1 MAREHG
7 IGRLLQESSSN
18 VHVRRRP
25 LLGRH
30 EGSCTA
36 VDLLTTAAPA
46 SEGAID
52 AAVSWLL
59 AMFFV
64 VKHQGDRQLRAAGEG
79 VAARVS
85 KEIIDELLC
94 QKVAVHDTTTA
105 VGAFMSAVSGRGGH
119 SARCNQGAPRA
130 ALEACHHMCPSL
142 SPYAPRERAEGSRQ
156 HGQRSLARAV
166 ARALA
171 RALVSHVPSG
181 FRRAVG
187 GRPALIGVRRLC
199 YTEKDEN
206 VKYI

>member
-1 MAREHG
+1 MPTRRHLSCCAF
-7 IGRLLQESSSN
+7 LLFLTLPCCP
-18 VHVRRRP
+18 VRAVDCNLMDISLQIALFSFLRGGVKHFKALRP
-25 LLGRH
+25 CFLGRRF
-30 EGSCTA
+30 T
-36 VDLLTTAAPA
+36 
-46 SEGAID
+46 
-52 AAVSWLL
+52 
-59 AMFFV
+59 
-64 VKHQGDRQLRAAGEG
+64 
-79 VAARVS
+79 
-85 KEIIDELLC
+85 
-94 QKVAVHDTTTA
+94 
-105 VGAFMSAVSGRGGH
+105 AVSGRGGH

-206 VKYI
+206 VK

>member
-105 VGAFMSAVSGRGGH
+105 VGAFMSV
-119 SARCNQGAPRA
+119 A
-130 ALEACHHMCPSL
+130 A
-142 SPYAPRERAEGSRQ
+142 
-156 HGQRSLARAV
+156 
-166 ARALA
+166 
-171 RALVSHVPSG
+171 
-181 FRRAVG
+181 
-187 GRPALIGVRRLC
+187 
-199 YTEKDEN
+199 N
-206 VKYI
+206 